1 MCKDRRHKTYCKY
14 HFFLGSCN
22 IFVHGPSWIH
32 KKELSL
38 KTILHIHNNVHQ
50 TLMFYLPMFIIS
62 WVWRN
67 LKYWVCVFGSSHNKR
82 QLSRIRKYAC
92 QQMSSNL
99 RLFWF
104 IDKHFFAS
112 KLVIHTFYQQNV
124 GRQTVQTKI
133 LGVKCIFLQEWK
145 YFVWM
150 QAWVRKR

>member
-1 MCKDRRHKTYCKY
+1 
-14 HFFLGSCN
+14 
-22 IFVHGPSWIH
+22 
-32 KKELSL
+32 
-38 KTILHIHNNVHQ
+38 
-50 TLMFYLPMFIIS
+50 MFIIS

-133 LGVKCIFLQEWK
+133 LGVKCIFFARMEIFCVMACMSQETLACMYVYGW
-145 YFVWM
+145 W
-150 QAWVRKR
+150 RKRNSPRETNRATSCIGVVPHTNTLLRYHKTLNDLA